1 MDEKKNYSVEQI
13 IEETR
18 RKSSS
23 HSARDISAAAD
34 KQAQEILKSIRL
46 ENPVAEDDGF
56 ETLLKELTERNV
68 NSDKSATREYKSAK
82 REEPK
87 PLEPFE
93 QKKEEPKVVPV
104 SNVLSENE
112 VKIAPEPSDAP
123 QIKKKYNNIDDVL
136 LSVSK
141 DANKIDKAMLY
152 EKDEAQKKKENRLT
166 RTGVIRKANAL
177 IGADEEDGIKRDT
190 PANTASQMGALH
202 REEKIVGDKEDV
214 QTKAYHEYIK
224 RKEKKKQDTGIIKNI
239 DIKLARDFRKE
250 LEKTIVRDPIKPV
263 NKSEGEEER
272 TKRAEPVKEIEKV
285 SENEEETKRRNPIK
299 DIENTFLPPLDD
311 KGIDQTV
318 LPKAEPQ
325 VREIEKTLVRSNK
338 SEPLKRINRTGN
350 IEGQTRL
357 EGFDDDRTQKITE
370 DELEQQLDRNRQIK
384 IESFEFEQDY
394 AKRKEGPVETAPW
407 ASIDDTYAP
416 PKETPIINDVVD
428 YNSRSD
434 RRAIYLEL
442 GSMAN
447 KFNIRTILC
456 LGAELIIVIIG
467 IFGSGILTDFGLG
480 TGGEQIYIILNMALL
495 LFMSIISAK
504 AILKGFQ
511 ALFTLKPSSDSLV
524 SAAVLFSFVHSVL
537 ALTIGQ
543 SGAGVSHIFTATTGF
558 ILLLNAFGKRS
569 MTRRIFR
576 NFRFIIK
583 GGEKYTAARISDDRE
598 TEEFSKGT
606 NLEMCDIRYNVKT
619 EFPTRF
625 LANSYADDP
634 SDMIAKFTVYPAL
647 GASLIIGI
655 ITFIISLDWLTAV
668 TALTV
673 SVLISTPVS
682 AILSF
687 NKALENADRD
697 LLKERGTL
705 SGFAAVED
713 AAGTNCV
720 VLDAHEIF
728 PEGCCALKGMKLF
741 KRMQMD
747 EAILY
752 AASILNTT
760 EHPFKSIF
768 LESVSEVKDRMPEA
782 SDTAY
787 ESKLGLSAWIFDRKV
802 LLGTKEMMGAHGI
815 EIPATAKPD
824 EYIKD
829 NVRVMFL
836 AIDGAVYAMFVLEYF
851 ADPVVEAELQRLE
864 SAGIQILVR
873 TFDSNVDAPLLS
885 EIFDLSYSSAH
896 ILNVVSSS
904 MYDEKTATPVLNEAK
919 IVNRGDAF
927 TFVRSILACN
937 LLSSQFRLLKT
948 LQYVAM
954 GLGILLIAI
963 FSFVG
968 AIDSI
973 GPVHLVVYSAF
984 WCLISLI
991 IPKIYKAVPKR
1002 GAD

>member
-1 MDEKKNYSVEQI
+1 MEEKKSYSIDQI
-13 IEETR
+13 IEEA
-18 RKSSS
+18 RKKPS
-23 HSARDISAAAD
+23 HSVKDISAAAD
-34 KQAQEILKSIRL
+34 KQAQEILKSIKL
-46 ENPVAEDDGF
+46 DNPATEDDGF
-56 ETLLKELTERNV
+56 DALLKTITERNV
-68 NSDKSATREYKSAK
+68 QSGKTAKREHKAEE

-87 PLEPFE
+87 PIESIEP
-93 QKKEEPKVVPV
+93 KKEEPKVAPV
-104 SNVLSENE
+104 SGVISETE
-112 VKIAPEPSDAP
+112 IKVAPEPSDEP
-123 QIKKKYNNIDDVL
+123 QIKKKHGSIDDVI

-141 DANKIDKAMLY
+141 DANKIDKAMLN
-152 EKDEAQKKKENRLT
+152 ENGESEAKKEKQLT

-177 IGADEEDGIKRDT
+177 IGADEEDGIKRNT
-190 PANTASQMGALH
+190 PANTAPQMGALH
-202 REEKIVGDKEDV
+202 REEKIVGEKEDI

-224 RKEKKKQDTGIIKNI
+224 RKEKKKQDTGIIKTI
-239 DIKLARDFRKE
+239 DIKLARDVHKEKE

-263 NKSEGEEER
+263 NKPDSEEEK
-272 TKRAEPVKEIEKV
+272 TKRREPVKEPENAFEGEEK
-285 SENEEETKRRNPIK
+285 TKRREPIK
-299 DIENTFLPPLDD
+299 DIDNTFLPPLDG
-311 KGIDQTV
+311 KSIDETV
-318 LPKAEPQ
+318 LPAPEPEAQ
-325 VREIEKTLVRSNK
+325 KIEKTLVRSGK
-338 SEPLKRINRTGN
+338 TEPFKKINRTGN

-357 EGFDDDRTQKITE
+357 KGFDDDNAQKITE
-370 DELEQQLDRNRQIK
+370 DELEEQLDRNRQIK
-384 IESFEFEQDY
+384 IDSFEFEKDY
-394 AKRKEGPVETAPW
+394 AKKKEGPAETAPW
-407 ASIDDTYAP
+407 VSIDDTYAP
-416 PKETPIINDVVD
+416 PKETPIIHDVVD

-442 GSMAN
+442 EGMVN
-447 KFNIRTILC
+447 KFNLRTILC
-456 LGAELIIVIIG
+456 LAAELVIAVIG

-480 TGGEQIYIILNMALL
+480 TGGEQVYIILNMALL
-495 LFMSIISAK
+495 LFMSIISIK

-524 SAAVLFSFVHSVL
+524 SVAVLFSFLHSIL

-543 SGAGVSHIFTATTGF
+543 AGAGVSHIFTATTGF
-558 ILLLNAFGKRS
+558 ILLLNAIGKRS

-583 GGEKYTAARISDDRE
+583 GGDKYTAARITDDRE
-598 TEEFSKGT
+598 TQEFSKGT
-606 NLEMCDIRYNVKT
+606 ELETGDIRYNVKT

-634 SDMIAKFTVYPAL
+634 SDMIAKLTVYPAL
-647 GASLIIGI
+647 GASLIIAI
-655 ITFIISLDWLTAV
+655 ITFVISLDWLTAV
-668 TALTV
+668 TALTA

-713 AAGTNCV
+713 AASTNCV
-720 VLDAHEIF
+720 VLEAHEIF

-760 EHPFKSIF
+760 EHPFKRVF
-768 LESVSEVKDRMPEA
+768 LESVSEVKDRMPEV

-815 EIPATAKPD
+815 EIPASAKPD

-829 NVRVMFL
+829 NVRIMFL

-851 ADPVVEAELQRLE
+851 ADAVVEAELQRLE

-904 MYDEKTATPVLNEAK
+904 MYDEKTETPVLNEAK

-937 LLSSQFRLLKT
+937 LLSSQFRLLRI
-948 LQYVAM
+948 LQYASM

-991 IPKIYKAVPKR
+991 IPKAYKAVPKR
-1002 GAD
+1002 G

>member
-1 MDEKKNYSVEQI
+1 M
-13 IEETR
+13 
-18 RKSSS
+18 
-23 HSARDISAAAD
+23 
-34 KQAQEILKSIRL
+34 KQ
-46 ENPVAEDDGF
+46 
-56 ETLLKELTERNV
+56 
-68 NSDKSATREYKSAK
+68 
-82 REEPK
+82 
-87 PLEPFE
+87 
-93 QKKEEPKVVPV
+93 
-104 SNVLSENE
+104 
-112 VKIAPEPSDAP
+112 
-123 QIKKKYNNIDDVL
+123 
-136 LSVSK
+136 
-141 DANKIDKAMLY
+141 
-152 EKDEAQKKKENRLT
+152 
-166 RTGVIRKANAL
+166 
-177 IGADEEDGIKRDT
+177 
-190 PANTASQMGALH
+190 
-202 REEKIVGDKEDV
+202 
-214 QTKAYHEYIK
+214 
-224 RKEKKKQDTGIIKNI
+224 EKKKQDTGIIKTI
-239 DIKLARDFRKE
+239 DIKLARDSQRQ
-250 LEKTIVRDPIKPV
+250 LEKTIVKDPIKPV
-263 NKSEGEEER
+263 NKTEDKEKTRRAQPVKNIESVSQDEEK
-272 TKRAEPVKEIEKV
+272 TKRAQPV
-285 SENEEETKRRNPIK
+285 K
-299 DIENTFLPPLDD
+299 DIENTFLPPLND
-311 KGIDQTV
+311 KGIENTI
-318 LPKAEPQ
+318 LPKEEPKVQ
-325 VREIEKTLVRSNK
+325 EIEKTLVHQGRTTMFR
-338 SEPLKRINRTGN
+338 RISRTGN

-357 EGFDDDRTQKITE
+357 EGFDDEGTQKISE

-384 IESFEFEQDY
+384 IESFEFEKDY
-394 AKRKEGPVETAPW
+394 AKRKEEPVETAPW

-434 RRAIYLEL
+434 QRAIYLEL
-442 GSMAN
+442 ESMVT

-456 LGAELIIVIIG
+456 LAAELVIAVIG

-480 TGGEQIYIILNMALL
+480 TGGEQIYIILNMAVL

-524 SAAVLFSFVHSVL
+524 SAAVLFSFIHSVL

-543 SGAGVSHIFTATTGF
+543 SGAGVSHIFTAMAGF
-558 ILLLNAFGKRS
+558 ILLLNSFGKRS

-598 TEEFSKGT
+598 MEEFSKGT
-606 NLEMCDIRYNVKT
+606 DLKMCDIRYNVKT

-634 SDMIAKFTVYPAL
+634 SDMIAKLTVYPAL

-655 ITFIISLDWLTAV
+655 ISFIITLDWLTAV
-668 TALTV
+668 TALTA
-673 SVLISTPVS
+673 SVLVSTPVS
-682 AILSF
+682 AILAF
-687 NKALENADRD
+687 NRSLERADRD

-713 AAGTNCV
+713 AAGTNCI

-752 AASILNTT
+752 AASILDTT
-760 EHPFKSIF
+760 EHPFKSVF
-768 LESVSEVKDRMPEA
+768 MESVSEVKDRMPEA

-815 EIPATAKPD
+815 EIPAPANPD

-829 NVRVMFL
+829 NVRIMFL

-885 EIFDLSYSSAH
+885 EIFDLSYSSVQ

-937 LLSSQFRLLKT
+937 LLSSQFRLLRT

-973 GPVHLVVYSAF
+973 GPVHLVIYSAF

-1002 GAD
+1002 GA